1 MKSLSKSL
9 KLAGTPLAL
18 LILTSCQTTPEAGSS
33 AIVEAAEMTE
43 TTVCADLQMPVIDR
57 AEFNAA
63 SQYWRDLIIELDAV
77 WVARCLN

>member
-1 MKSLSKSL
+1 
-9 KLAGTPLAL
+9 
-18 LILTSCQTTPEAGSS
+18 
-33 AIVEAAEMTE
+33 MTE